1 MVGPVIKEKIRIHC
15 DYVQGS
21 RESRQV
27 SLRRNFKTGTV
38 SNLQKKI
45 LGWANVIKVMKWRT
59 CE

>member
-1 MVGPVIKEKIRIHC
+1 MVGPVIKQKIRIHC

-38 SNLQKKI
+38 SNLQKKNSWM
-45 LGWANVIKVMKWRT
+45 GKCNQGNEVENM
-59 CE
+59 